1 MSKPRV
7 IKDFEKLD
15 TSIQE
20 QIKLKY
26 PLGFS
31 KHLITFKNAKGEFV
45 SALLFET
52 DEIYYL
58 VRMTKQKAQQIIR
71 DDDDYDD
78 DGILK
83 DEVRLD
89 YSEKY
94 DSDDMEDLKDEIGE
108 DMDVDEDDSLDEDMD
123 DEVMEDE
130 DIEDL
135 PDYGEDDED

>member
-7 IKDFEKLD
+7 IKDFDKLD
-15 TSIQE
+15 TVIQE
-20 QIKLKY
+20 QIKLQY

-31 KHLITFKNAKGEFV
+31 KHLIRFKNAKGDFV

-58 VRMTKQKAQQIIR
+58 VRMTQEKAKEIIR
-71 DDDDYDD
+71 EDDDYDD

-94 DSDDMEDLKDEIGE
+94 DNDEISE
-108 DMDVDEDDSLDEDMD
+108 EFSDEEEELADSYDD
-123 DEVMEDE
+123 DEEE
-130 DIEDL
+130 
-135 PDYGEDDED
+135 GDDDDD